1 MAGTGESAGVALVRP
16 PGNLAHYR
24 HGNDCQHIPSHL
36 SHAEERVKRIVVGV
50 DAGGTK
56 TAAVVGDG
64 HTILGRADGPGG
76 AIRPGRALVAASAIA
91 DTVRRALSASGHLQ
105 AQVLVVGAAGAG
117 RTAERDELERAL
129 RSEHIAERVKVT
141 TDIEIALAAAF
152 GRGPG
157 IVVSAG
163 TGSIAIGRT
172 EAGTMHRSGGYGW
185 QMGDEG
191 SGYAI
196 GRAALSALSRA
207 ADGRGP
213 RTNLT
218 ARLLTAL
225 RVADFDGLI
234 TWAANATAS
243 EVSALTPTVL
253 EVAAE
258 QDVVA
263 RGIVDYAA
271 RELTQLVLSL
281 LPHFPPAEN
290 VSVALAGGILT
301 PERPL
306 RSMVLDRLAEE
317 PRLTLIRF
325 SIEAALGALHLAEK
339 MSEEPA

>member
-1 MAGTGESAGVALVRP
+1 MKL
-16 PGNLAHYR
+16 
-24 HGNDCQHIPSHL
+24 
-36 SHAEERVKRIVVGV
+36 IVVGV

-105 AQVLVVGAAGAG
+105 AEAIVVGAAGAG

-129 RSEHIAERVKVT
+129 RSEQIGRRVMVT
-141 TDIEIALAAAF
+141 TDIEVALAAAF

-163 TGSIAIGRT
+163 TGSIAIART
-172 EAGTMHRSGGYGW
+172 EDGALHRSGGYGW

-213 RTNLT
+213 KTNLT
-218 ARLLTAL
+218 ARLLASI
-225 RVADFDGLI
+225 RVSDFDGLI
-234 TWAANATAS
+234 AWAATASAS
-243 EVSALTPTVL
+243 EVSSLTPTVM

-258 QDVVA
+258 SDIVA
-263 RGIVDYAA
+263 QGIVDYAA
-271 RELTQLVLSL
+271 RELSQLVLSL
-281 LPHFPPAEN
+281 LHHFPEDQPIQ
-290 VSVALAGGILT
+290 VAVTGGILS
-301 PERPL
+301 PDRPL
-306 RSMVLDRLAEE
+306 RAMVLTRLSEDS
-317 PRLTLIRF
+317 RLNLIKF
-325 SIEAALGALHLAEK
+325 SIEPALGALHLAERLVQE
-339 MSEEPA
+339 SV

>member
-1 MAGTGESAGVALVRP
+1 
-16 PGNLAHYR
+16 
-24 HGNDCQHIPSHL
+24 
-36 SHAEERVKRIVVGV
+36 VKRIVVGV

-91 DTVRRALSASGHLQ
+91 DTVRQALSASNQLM
-105 AQVLVVGAAGAG
+105 AEVLVVGAAGAG
-117 RTAERDELERAL
+117 RTAEREELERAL
-129 RSEHIAERVKVT
+129 RAEHIATRVRVT

-157 IVVSAG
+157 IVISAG
-163 TGSIAIGRT
+163 TGSIAIART
-172 EAGTMHRSGGYGW
+172 ESGELHRSGGYGW

-213 RTNLT
+213 K
-218 ARLLTAL
+218 TAL
-225 RVADFDGLI
+225 TQKILTLLRLGDFEGLI
-234 TWAANATAS
+234 TWAGNATPS
-243 EVSALTPTVL
+243 EVSSISPVVM
-253 EVAAE
+253 EAAADA
-258 QDVVA
+258 DVVA
-263 RGIVDYAA
+263 QGIVDYAA
-271 RELTQLVLSL
+271 RELSQLVLSL
-281 LPHFPPAEN
+281 LKHYGAEET
-290 VSVALAGGILT
+290 VQVALAGGILT

-306 RSMVLDRLAEE
+306 RTMVLSRLGEE
-317 PRLTLIRF
+317 QRLSVIRF

-339 MSEEPA
+339 MSEEQG

>member
-1 MAGTGESAGVALVRP
+1 MK
-16 PGNLAHYR
+16 H
-24 HGNDCQHIPSHL
+24 
-36 SHAEERVKRIVVGV
+36 IVVGV

-91 DTVRRALSASGHLQ
+91 ETVRQALSASGHLQ
-105 AQVLVVGAAGAG
+105 ADAIVVGAAGAG

-129 RSEHIAERVKVT
+129 RGEQIGRKIRVT
-141 TDIEIALAAAF
+141 TDIEVALAAAF

-172 EAGTMHRSGGYGW
+172 EDGTLHRSGGYGW

-213 RTNLT
+213 RTSLT
-218 ARLLTAL
+218 ARLISAV
-225 RVADFDGLI
+225 RVTDFDGVI
-234 TWAANATAS
+234 TWAATATAS
-243 EVSALTPTVL
+243 EVSSLAPTVL

-258 QDVVA
+258 GDIVA
-263 RGIVDYAA
+263 QGIVDYAA
-271 RELTQLVLSL
+271 RELSQLVLSL
-281 LPHFPPAEN
+281 LHHFPEKQPIP
-290 VSVALAGGILT
+290 VAVTGGILS
-301 PERPL
+301 PDRAL
-306 RSMVLDRLAEE
+306 RSMVLSRLSEDA
-317 PRLTLIRF
+317 RLNLIKF
-325 SIEAALGALHLAEK
+325 SIEPALGALHLAEK
-339 MSEEPA
+339 LVTEN

>member
-1 MAGTGESAGVALVRP
+1 MK
-16 PGNLAHYR
+16 
-24 HGNDCQHIPSHL
+24 Q
-36 SHAEERVKRIVVGV
+36 IVVGV

-105 AQVLVVGAAGAG
+105 AEAIVVGAAGAG
-117 RTAERDELERAL
+117 RPAERDELERAL
-129 RSEHIAERVKVT
+129 RSEQISRRIRVT
-141 TDIEIALAAAF
+141 TDIEVALAAAF

-163 TGSIAIGRT
+163 TGSIAIART
-172 EAGTMHRSGGYGW
+172 EDGTLHRSGGYGW

-207 ADGRGP
+207 ADARGP
-213 RTNLT
+213 KTHLT
-218 ARLLTAL
+218 ARLLAAI
-225 RVADFDGLI
+225 RVSDFDGLI

-243 EVSALTPTVL
+243 EVSSLTPTVL

-258 QDVVA
+258 GDIVA
-263 RGIVDYAA
+263 QGIVDYAA
-271 RELTQLVLSL
+271 RELSQLALSL
-281 LPHFPPAEN
+281 LHHFPEDQPIQ
-290 VSVALAGGILT
+290 VAVTGGILA
-301 PERPL
+301 PERAL
-306 RSMVLDRLAEE
+306 RSMVLSRLAEDT
-317 PRLTLIRF
+317 RLNRIKF
-325 SIEAALGALHLAEK
+325 SIEPALGALHLAEK
-339 MSEEPA
+339 LSSE